1 LRGANDAG
9 VHLHAPLREH
19 FVLSKHNRG
28 EASSAVDPDFAEA
41 LEEEDGGKRDS
52 ASRRAEHKTRQLCR
66 QVQRA
71 LNLALAERGLD
82 LGLEELY
89 VDEVTPAAGY
99 GRLLVHFVAPPSL
112 SLPDVLASLG
122 RMAPRLRAE
131 VARAISRKHAP
142 ELSFIPAVRAGGSDG

>member
-9 VHLHAPLREH
+9 VRLHARLREH
-19 FVLSKHNRG
+19 FVLSKHHRG

-41 LEEEDGGKRDS
+41 LEENDSRRDS
-52 ASRRAEHKTRQLCR
+52 AHRRAEHKTRQLCR

-71 LNLALAERGLD
+71 LNLALAEQGFD

-89 VDEVTPAAGY
+89 VDAVTPAAGC
-99 GRLLVHFVAPPSL
+99 GRLLVHFVAPRGL
-112 SLPDVLASLG
+112 HLHDVLAGLE
-122 RMAPRLRAE
+122 RIAPRLRAD

-142 ELSFIPAVRAGGSDG
+142 ELSFIPAVQEEGSDG